1 MEEQNEQISAYS
13 QGVGIAPPQPLL
25 PCCGRHAL
33 RHARR
38 LDSATSPFQQA
49 VSACDRQRITIAD
62 FLTEVVVKK
71 RRLRLCE
78 ARACEVLRQMAEK
91 SHRTS
96 RKLKRGLSGILR
108 TLGKKSP
115 GPERE
120 LVLLSPT
127 GASHED
133 DANSSAGG
141 AASDS
146 GRGRGDS
153 SAGSRTSMGRIAK
166 LEAQLAALTAQ
177 RQRLVASR
185 LHEDWRRS
193 RPLVMTG
200 EGEAQ
205 FEPNVKHIDGEQY
218 DIANLPFDE
227 LPEQFKTSNLSV
239 AKLTCNLIEEAL
251 SARKNIDINFV
262 NTAASRLHE
271 EWVKDKR
278 TSLERM
284 EQTVPRDMLP
294 FQFLPPEQQEKVRT
308 FVRPSVDVYKTFI
321 LQSGLTVSPEC
332 LTSGVEAD
340 AVEPE
345 VVGAGSKPRRRMQ
358 RRHSMTIA
366 NSPRHA
372 PLLVDIEGAEIDAM
386 ERTWRG
392 QETPGSARGEKVSPR
407 HQGVVSEAWVKR
419 KRNLR
424 LKRAVAKCKATR
436 RRLDEA
442 NRHSAELLAAIQ
454 ARDITIAVLHRTLA
468 AAGLE
473 APHFDALDPLEKSM
487 AKESAALASAATAEK
502 ARRASLSIV
511 SGGDAVNALKEAA
524 AEVASEE
531 GSARGAPPPRP
542 PKPPR
547 RRSRTDS
554 AISLPSPS
562 GVGSGSPRGRRSPEP
577 VPSPE
582 IETPPAVAAAP
593 APASAPTRVS
603 SIQVGDECEARWKGR
618 ERWFSAEIVA
628 VRPTGRFDVRYGD
641 GDEENDVP
649 PVYVR
654 RKRSSSGRTLPV
666 TAEQIAAIST
676 SGSPRPA
683 PTVETEELS
692 QESGSIATPEPS
704 PQIASLKNAK
714 SLYDDGLITQDAF
727 KRIKGSL
734 LTQMTG
740 FGG

>member
-1 MEEQNEQISAYS
+1 
-13 QGVGIAPPQPLL
+13 
-25 PCCGRHAL
+25 
-33 RHARR
+33 
-38 LDSATSPFQQA
+38 
-49 VSACDRQRITIAD
+49 
-62 FLTEVVVKK
+62 
-71 RRLRLCE
+71 
-78 ARACEVLRQMAEK
+78 MAEK
-91 SHRTS
+91 SGRT

-108 TLGKKSP
+108 GLGKKSP
-115 GPERE
+115 GRERDHAA
-120 LVLLSPT
+120 LS
-127 GASHED
+127 AVAALHED
-133 DANSSAGG
+133 DTNDSAGG
-141 AASDS
+141 ASSDS
-146 GRGRGDS
+146 GRGRGGG

-205 FEPNVKHIDGEQY
+205 FEPNMKNVDGEQY

-251 SARKNIDINFV
+251 SARKNIDIDFL
-262 NTAASRLHE
+262 NTAAARLHE

-308 FVRPSVDVYKTFI
+308 FVRPSVDVYKTFV
-321 LQSGLTVSPEC
+321 LQSGLAVSPEC
-332 LTSGVEAD
+332 LTSGAEPD
-340 AVEPE
+340 ARAPE
-345 VVGAGSKPRRRMQ
+345 VKGGVAPRRRMQ

-366 NSPRHA
+366 NSPRNA

-392 QETPGSARGEKVSPR
+392 QETTPRTPGSARGEKGN
-407 HQGVVSEAWVKR
+407 GVVSVAWVKR
-419 KRNLR
+419 KRDLR
-424 LKRAVAKCKATR
+424 VKRAIAKCKATQ

-442 NRHSAELLAAIQ
+442 HHHSAELLAAIQ

-487 AKESAALASAATAEK
+487 AKETAALASAATAEK

-511 SGGDAVNALKEAA
+511 RSDASKEVDTRAA
-524 AEVASEE
+524 MRAAAAEASAEVASGE

-547 RRSRTDS
+547 RRSRADS
-554 AISLPSPS
+554 ALSLPSPS
-562 GVGSGSPRGRRSPEP
+562 GSGSPRGRRSPEL

-582 IETPPAVAAAP
+582 IETPPAAAPAP
-593 APASAPTRVS
+593 APASAPTRSS

-628 VRPTGRFDVRYGD
+628 VRPSGRFDVRYGD
-641 GDEENDVP
+641 GDEETDLP
-649 PVYVR
+649 LVYVR

-666 TAEQIAAIST
+666 TAEQLAAMSIGST
-676 SGSPRPA
+676 IGSSPRPA

-692 QESGSIATPEPS
+692 QESGGIATPEQS